1 MNKTLDNLDLDK
13 RLNLAQTAYE
23 RIKEAIVFAKIS
35 PGSALSENALANA
48 LDMSR
53 TPVREALKM
62 LAQDGLVDIIPGMGA
77 FARDVSIKD
86 LEEICELR
94 MVLECQA
101 AKTAIKN
108 ITDSEIKAEE
118 DIWLGFMEKVKRG
131 EHIDWETL
139 SRYDNKFHFLLINKC
154 DNSRLIAIMNT
165 LMDQS
170 LRYQV
175 MAAQALNNAEETIR
189 LQLEVISLLKER
201 NADKLVENL
210 KDHIE
215 GTKDIIIRDLTA
227 KSGRL
232 SPGEPGEGI

>member
-1 MNKTLDNLDLDK
+1 MSDAFNNLDLDK
-13 RLNLAQTAYE
+13 RLNLARTAYE
-23 RIKEAIVFAKIS
+23 RIKEAIVFAKIK

-62 LAQDGLVDIIPGMGA
+62 LAQEGLVDIVPGLGA
-77 FARDVSIKD
+77 FAREVSVKD

-118 DIWLGFMEKVKRG
+118 DTWLGFMEKVKRG

-139 SRYDNKFHFLLINKC
+139 SRYDNKFHSFLINKC

-201 NADKLVENL
+201 DPDKLAENL
-210 KDHIE
+210 KQHIE
-215 GTKDIIIRDLTA
+215 GTKEIILRDLQKKT
-227 KSGRL
+227 GGLR
-232 SPGEPGEGI
+232 